1 MAEAFAVEG
10 CGSESTM
17 SLALPGD
24 NPTRRR
30 AFMRGLQLDILQ
42 SSMDWCVNS
51 GIAATTAG
59 NGDDESDDEGDEG
72 DAVEEGETTTDSFA
86 EIGAG

>member
-1 MAEAFAVEG
+1 
-10 CGSESTM
+10 
-17 SLALPGD
+17 
-24 NPTRRR
+24 
-30 AFMRGLQLDILQ
+30 MRGLQLDILQ

-59 NGDDESDDEGDEG
+59 NEDDGESDDEGDDG

-86 EIGAG
+86 ETGAG